1 MYSINEEDFESFC
14 RNAYDKMIVV
24 LEVLGIIN
32 DDTYEDFKERN
43 YHRLEVEYLT
53 SIDKLSIH

>member
-1 MYSINEEDFESFC
+1 
-14 RNAYDKMIVV
+14 

>member
-14 RNAYDKMIVV
+14 RDAYDRMKVV
-24 LEVLGIIN
+24 LEILGIIN
-32 DDTYEDFKERN
+32 DDTFEDFKERN
-43 YHRLEVEYLT
+43 YHNLEVQYLT

>member
-1 MYSINEEDFESFC
+1 VYSINEEDFESFC
-14 RNAYDKMIVV
+14 RDAYDRMIVV

>member
-1 MYSINEEDFESFC
+1 MHSINEEDFESFC
-14 RNAYDKMIVV
+14 RDAYDRMNVV